1 MVVVVS
7 TKDELKKAL
16 INREEEILIIN
27 AELAENI
34 GEFIERL
41 RCKNDSEFQNRV
53 QITGLCLFLGT
64 ALLSNFLAFGFLI
77 VGIKVLIIPELL
89 IFIAILVLLAM
100 KLNNLL
106 KNNYEIVNSDA
117 EGLFLRYKLS

>member
-16 INREEEILIIN
+16 ISKEEEILVIN
-27 AELAENI
+27 GELAENI

-41 RCKNDSEFQNRV
+41 RCQNESEFKNRV
-53 QITGLCLFLGT
+53 HITGLCLFLGT

-77 VGIKVLIIPELL
+77 VGIKVLLIPEILV
-89 IFIAILVLLAM
+89 FIGILVLLAM

-106 KNNYEIVNSDA
+106 KNDYEIVNSDE

>member
-7 TKDELKKAL
+7 KKDELKKAL
-16 INREEEILIIN
+16 IDKEEEILVTN
-27 AELAENI
+27 GELAENI

-41 RCKNDSEFQNRV
+41 RCKNESEFETRV
-53 QITGLCLFLGT
+53 YITGLSLFLGT

-77 VGIKVLIIPELL
+77 VGFKVLIIPELL

-106 KNNYEIVNSDA
+106 KNNYEIVDSDE